1 MRGAASG
8 SDRRLSLSE
17 AEIERVVQQGYGYT
31 VVEQRRLGGEVDQ
44 NVWIKTDDGHEY
56 LFKGSLGT
64 VGNSL
69 LWQEKVLSHLA
80 VAAPQLPVPRLIP
93 ARSGAGML
101 TVKLNGSN
109 VVTRLLTWMPGKML
123 ADLAEP
129 PGYLLYELGVVA
141 GRLTQAL
148 ADLEVGDFNESHH
161 WDVRRSREAVDGAF
175 AFVSDEEDRQAVT
188 ALMCRFDEVTGDL
201 GQLPSGV
208 VHHDLNDFNV
218 LAAPDHDDRWAI
230 TGVID
235 VNDSMFTIRVAE
247 LAIAVAY
254 AMLRQD
260 DPLRAAVTVVAGFN
274 SVVPLTQQE
283 IKVVFPLAGARL
295 CVNATTWTRR
305 TIEAHHPYGKERM
318 RHTWPTLRKLA
329 EIGTDEAEA
338 RIRMAC
344 GLPASEAETSEV

>member
-1 MRGAASG
+1 MREASSG
-8 SDRRLSLSE
+8 SDQRLSLSE
-17 AEIERVVQQGYGYT
+17 ADIERVVQQGYGLT

-44 NVWIKTDDGHEY
+44 NVWIKTDDSREF
-56 LFKGSLGT
+56 LFKGSAGT
-64 VGNSL
+64 IDSSL

-80 VAAPQLPVPRLIP
+80 TTAPQLPVPRLIP
-93 ARSGAGML
+93 ARSGAAML
-101 TVKLNGSN
+101 AVEIGGLS
-109 VVTRLLTWMPGKML
+109 VVTRLLTWMPGKMM
-123 ADLAEP
+123 ADVAEP
-129 PGYLLYELGVVA
+129 PDYLLYDLGVVA

-148 ADLEVGDFNESHH
+148 ADLEVGDFDESHH
-161 WDVRRSREAVDGAF
+161 WDIRKSREAVDEAL
-175 AFVSDEEDRQAVT
+175 AFVSDEADRWAVS
-188 ALMCRFDEVTGDL
+188 ALIRRFDEVIPDL

-218 LAAPDHDDRWAI
+218 LAAPDRDDRWVI

-254 AMLRQD
+254 AMLRQE
-260 DPLRAAVTVVAGFN
+260 DPLHAAVTVVAGFN
-274 SVVPLTQQE
+274 SVVPLDDRE

-329 EIGTDEAEA
+329 EISTDEAEA
-338 RIRMAC
+338 RMRTAC
-344 GLPASEAETSEV
+344 RLPANEAETSEV